1 MAQTVTEVLTAAT
14 DSVTLINAVNGG
26 SYDVTRMTQEEI
38 NEMVQRN
45 VDHLELILA
54 YAPVDEDDETQMSQV
69 TPQIS
74 LAIQVRLQLEGFNML
89 EIPMMV
95 WNILITLV
103 FVPILNSIRVNTQ
116 ELKRLE
122 ILVNKTREEIAKEY
136 VTKLE
141 LRNDMGILMD
151 RIDKIGEKLDKLFEV
166 K

>member
-1 MAQTVTEVLTAAT
+1 
-14 DSVTLINAVNGG
+14 
-26 SYDVTRMTQEEI
+26 
-38 NEMVQRN
+38 
-45 VDHLELILA
+45 
-54 YAPVDEDDETQMSQV
+54 
-69 TPQIS
+69 
-74 LAIQVRLQLEGFNML
+74 ML

-122 ILVNKTREEIAKEY
+122 ILVNKTREELAKEY
-136 VTKLE
+136 VTKVE
-141 LRNDMGILMD
+141 LKDDMAILMD

>member
-1 MAQTVTEVLTAAT
+1 M
-14 DSVTLINAVNGG
+14 I
-26 SYDVTRMTQEEI
+26 
-38 NEMVQRN
+38 
-45 VDHLELILA
+45 
-54 YAPVDEDDETQMSQV
+54 
-69 TPQIS
+69 
-74 LAIQVRLQLEGFNML
+74 
-89 EIPMMV
+89 V
-95 WNILITLV
+95 WNMIITLV

-136 VTKLE
+136 VTKNE